1 VRIRASPFSGSAEHL
16 GRERKSSLGGRAK
29 HASPLREKT
38 EITMMLETPQIL
50 LEARGVTK
58 RYGATTALLEA
69 AFELR
74 SGEVHALLGSNGSG
88 KSTLA
93 KIVAGLVA
101 PDSGDLQW
109 RGSSVKFRNPLEA
122 RAQGIAVVYQEL
134 SLVPDLSVEANI
146 WLGHELRGAWGR
158 VNASETQ
165 ARTLKLLE
173 LFKGV
178 TREKFLPETLAGAL
192 PPDERQLVEI
202 LKALSLEPQLLILD
216 EATASLDARQVERV
230 FELVTDLKSRGLGI
244 VIVTH
249 RMDEIFQIADRA
261 TALRNGQ
268 VVGRVNVRETTRKE
282 LVTMIIGEVASVLEG
297 EAKHHTGTNAGTNKP
312 AILKLESLRSGKLRD
327 LKLELAPGEIV
338 GLGGLQGQGQ
348 SELLLTL
355 FGEIPLEVGTLRLEN
370 NTRNFTHPR
379 DAMDAG
385 IAFVPGDRNRQGLLA
400 SRNIFENFLLPGWDA
415 FRNGP
420 FIKSEQARNAALS
433 MGEKLKLKYGSLE
446 HPITSLSGG
455 NAQKVVLGKW
465 LMRNPRVLL
474 LDDPT
479 KGIDVGAKAEFY
491 KLLGELREAG
501 LAVLF
506 YSSDDDELLNL
517 CDRVLVMLE
526 GKITNELSGP
536 SLNRTNLVRS
546 SLGAA

>member
-1 VRIRASPFSGSAEHL
+1 M
-16 GRERKSSLGGRAK
+16 
-29 HASPLREKT
+29 T
-38 EITMMLETPQIL
+38 MLETSQIL

-93 KIVAGLVA
+93 KIIAGLVA
-101 PDSGDLQW
+101 PDSGDLNW
-109 RGSSVKFRNPLEA
+109 CGSSVKFRNPLEA

-146 WLGHELRGAWGR
+146 WLGHELRGNWGR
-158 VNASETQ
+158 IDASETR

-178 TREKFLPETLAGAL
+178 TREKFLPDTLAGAL

-202 LKALSLEPQLLILD
+202 LKAISLEPQLLILD

-230 FELVTDLKSRGLGI
+230 FELVNDLRSRGLGI

-268 VVGRVNVRETTRKE
+268 VVGRVNVRETNREE

-297 EAKHHTGTNAGTNKP
+297 EAKHHTDTNAGTNKP
-312 AILKLESLRSGKLRD
+312 AILKLESSRSGKLRD

-355 FGEIPLEVGTLRLEN
+355 FGEIPLEVGTLTLEN
-370 NTRNFTHPR
+370 NTRNFLHPR
-379 DAMDAG
+379 DAMNAG

-400 SRNIFENFLLPGWDA
+400 ARNIFENFLLPGWDA

-420 FIKSEQARNAALS
+420 FIKSEQARNAALA
-433 MGEKLKLKYGSLE
+433 MGEKLKLKYESLE

>member
-1 VRIRASPFSGSAEHL
+1 M
-16 GRERKSSLGGRAK
+16 
-29 HASPLREKT
+29 T
-38 EITMMLETPQIL
+38 TLETPQIL

-101 PDSGDLQW
+101 PDSGELNW

-122 RAQGIAVVYQEL
+122 RAQRIAVVYQEL

-158 VNASETQ
+158 IDASETRAQ
-165 ARTLKLLE
+165 TLKLLE

-178 TREKFLPETLAGAL
+178 TREKFLPDTLAGAL

-202 LKALSLEPQLLILD
+202 LKAISLEPQLLILD

-230 FELVTDLKSRGLGI
+230 FELVNDLKSRGLGI

-268 VVGRVNVRETTRKE
+268 VVGRVNVRETNREE
-282 LVTMIIGEVASVLEG
+282 LVTMIIGEVAAVLEG
-297 EAKHHTGTNAGTNKP
+297 ETKHHTDTNAGTNKP
-312 AILKLESLRSGKLRD
+312 AILKLESSRSGKLRD

-355 FGEIPLEVGTLRLEN
+355 FGEIPLEVGTLRLEST
-370 NTRNFTHPR
+370 TRHFLHPR
-379 DAMDAG
+379 DAMNAG

-420 FIKSEQARNAALS
+420 FIKSKQARNAALS

-536 SLNRTNLVRS
+536 GLNRTNLVRS

>member
-1 VRIRASPFSGSAEHL
+1 M
-16 GRERKSSLGGRAK
+16 
-29 HASPLREKT
+29 T
-38 EITMMLETPQIL
+38 MLETSQIL

-69 AFELR
+69 AFELC

-93 KIVAGLVA
+93 KIIAGLVA
-101 PDSGDLQW
+101 PDSGDLNW

-158 VNASETQ
+158 IDATETRT
-165 ARTLKLLE
+165 RTLKLLE

-178 TREKFLPETLAGAL
+178 TREKFLPDTLAGAL

-202 LKALSLEPQLLILD
+202 LKAISLEPQLLILD

-230 FELVTDLKSRGLGI
+230 FELVNDLKSRGLGI

-268 VVGRVNVRETTRKE
+268 VVGRVNVRETNREE
-282 LVTMIIGEVASVLEG
+282 LVTMIIGEVAAVLEG
-297 EAKHHTGTNAGTNKP
+297 KAKYHANTNKT
-312 AILKLESLRSGKLRD
+312 AILKLESSRSGKLRD
-327 LKLELAPGEIV
+327 LKLELAPGEII

-355 FGEIPLEVGTLRLEN
+355 FGEIPLEVGTLILEN
-370 NTRNFTHPR
+370 TTRNFTHPR
-379 DAMDAG
+379 DAMNAG

-400 SRNIFENFLLPGWDA
+400 ARNIFENFLLPGWDA

-526 GKITNELSGP
+526 GKITNELSGS

>member
-1 VRIRASPFSGSAEHL
+1 MDMP
-16 GRERKSSLGGRAK
+16 
-29 HASPLREKT
+29 KT
-38 EITMMLETPQIL
+38 SQIL

-74 SGEVHALLGSNGSG
+74 AGEVHALLGSNGSG

-93 KIVAGLVA
+93 KIIAGLVA
-101 PDSGDLQW
+101 PDSGDLTW

-134 SLVPDLSVEANI
+134 SLVPDLSIEANI

-158 VNASETQ
+158 IDASETR
-165 ARTLKLLE
+165 ARTLKLLG

-178 TREKFLPETLAGAL
+178 TREKFLPDTPAGAL

-216 EATASLDARQVERV
+216 EATASLGARQVERV
-230 FELVTDLKSRGLGI
+230 FELVRDLKSRGLGI

-261 TALRNGQ
+261 TVLRNGQ
-268 VVGRVNVRETTRKE
+268 VIGRLDVRETSREE

-297 EAKHHTGTNAGTNKP
+297 EAKHRTNKA
-312 AILKLESLRSGKLRD
+312 AILKLESSRSGKLRD
-327 LKLELAPGEIV
+327 LNLELAAGEIV

-355 FGEIPLEVGTLRLEN
+355 FGEMPLEVGTLRLEN
-370 NTRNFTHPR
+370 STRNFLHPR

-400 SRNIFENFLLPGWDA
+400 ARNIFENFLLPGWDA

-420 FIKSEQARNAALS
+420 FIKSERARNAALA

-465 LMRNPRVLL
+465 LLRNPRVLL

-491 KLLGELREAG
+491 RLLGELREAG
-501 LAVLF
+501 LVVLF

-526 GKITNELSGP
+526 GKITTELSGP
-536 SLNRTNLVRS
+536 SLNRTNLLRS

>member
-1 VRIRASPFSGSAEHL
+1 M
-16 GRERKSSLGGRAK
+16 
-29 HASPLREKT
+29 
-38 EITMMLETPQIL
+38 TMPETSQIL

-93 KIVAGLVA
+93 KIIAGLVA
-101 PDSGDLQW
+101 PDSGDLTW

-158 VNASETQ
+158 IDASETR
-165 ARTLKLLE
+165 ARTLRLLE

-178 TREKFLPETLAGAL
+178 TREKFLPDTPAGAL

-230 FELVTDLKSRGLGI
+230 FELVNDLKSRGLGI

-268 VVGRVNVRETTRKE
+268 VVGRVNVRETNREE

-297 EAKHHTGTNAGTNKP
+297 EAKHHANTNKP
-312 AILKLESLRSGKLRD
+312 SILKLESSRSGKLRD
-327 LKLELAPGEIV
+327 LKLELAPGDC
-338 GLGGLQGQGQ
+338 G
-348 SELLLTL
+348 
-355 FGEIPLEVGTLRLEN
+355 PRRAAR
-370 NTRNFTHPR
+370 TRTKRIAADPVRRDSTRGWHADAREQHTNFHAPSR
-379 DAMDAG
+379 CDEC
-385 IAFVPGDRNRQGLLA
+385 RNRL
-400 SRNIFENFLLPGWDA
+400 R
-415 FRNGP
+415 
-420 FIKSEQARNAALS
+420 ARRS
-433 MGEKLKLKYGSLE
+433 QPS
-446 HPITSLSGG
+446 
-455 NAQKVVLGKW
+455 
-465 LMRNPRVLL
+465 
-474 LDDPT
+474 
-479 KGIDVGAKAEFY
+479 
-491 KLLGELREAG
+491 G
-501 LAVLF
+501 LARLAQHF
-506 YSSDDDELLNL
+506 
-517 CDRVLVMLE
+517 
-526 GKITNELSGP
+526 
-536 SLNRTNLVRS
+536 
-546 SLGAA
+546 

>member
-1 VRIRASPFSGSAEHL
+1 
-16 GRERKSSLGGRAK
+16 
-29 HASPLREKT
+29 
-38 EITMMLETPQIL
+38 MMLETNQIL

-101 PDSGDLQW
+101 PDSGELQW

-146 WLGHELRGAWGR
+146 WLGHELRGSWGR
-158 VNASETQ
+158 VDASETR
-165 ARTLKLLE
+165 ARTLKLLG

-178 TREKFLPETLAGAL
+178 TRENFLPDTSVGAL

-202 LKALSLEPQLLILD
+202 LKALSLEPQVLILD

-230 FELVTDLKSRGLGI
+230 FELVNDLKSRGMKLFETAPTLAKPAHGMGI

-249 RMDEIFQIADRA
+249 RMDEIFKIADRA
-261 TALRNGQ
+261 TTLRNGQ
-268 VVGRVNVRETTRKE
+268 VVGRVNVRETTREE
-282 LVTMIIGEVASVLEG
+282 LVSMIIGEFASVLEG
-297 EAKHHTGTNAGTNKP
+297 GAKHHANTKNRTNKP
-312 AILKLESLRSGKLRD
+312 AMLTLESSRSGRLRN
-327 LKLELAPGEIV
+327 LKLELIPGEIV

-355 FGEIPLEVGTLRLEN
+355 FGEIPLEVGTLTLEN
-370 NTRNFTHPR
+370 NTRHFLHPR
-379 DAMDAG
+379 DAMNAG

-420 FIKSEQARNAALS
+420 FIKSEQARNAALI

-465 LMRNPRVLL
+465 LLRNPRVLL

-526 GKITNELSGP
+526 GKITNELSG
-536 SLNRTNLVRS
+536 SGLNRTNLVRS
-546 SLGAA
+546 SLGAV

>member
-1 VRIRASPFSGSAEHL
+1 
-16 GRERKSSLGGRAK
+16 
-29 HASPLREKT
+29 
-38 EITMMLETPQIL
+38 MDMLETSQIL

-74 SGEVHALLGSNGSG
+74 ASEVHALLGSNGSG

-93 KIVAGLVA
+93 KIIAGLVA
-101 PDSGDLQW
+101 PDSGDLTW

-134 SLVPDLSVEANI
+134 SLVPDLSIEANI

-158 VNASETQ
+158 IDASETR
-165 ARTLKLLE
+165 ARTLKLLG

-178 TREKFLPETLAGAL
+178 TREKFLPETPAGAL

-216 EATASLDARQVERV
+216 EATASLGARQVERV
-230 FELVTDLKSRGLGI
+230 FELVRDLKSQGLGI

-261 TALRNGQ
+261 TVLRNGQ
-268 VVGRVNVRETTRKE
+268 VIGRLEVRETSREE

-297 EAKHHTGTNAGTNKP
+297 EAKHRTNKA
-312 AILKLESLRSGKLRD
+312 AILKLESSRSGKLRD
-327 LKLELAPGEIV
+327 LNIELAAGEIV

-355 FGEIPLEVGTLRLEN
+355 FGEMPLEVGTLRLEN
-370 NTRNFTHPR
+370 STRNFLHPR

-400 SRNIFENFLLPGWDA
+400 ARNIFENFLLPGWDA

-420 FIKSEQARNAALS
+420 FIKSERARNAALA

-465 LMRNPRVLL
+465 LLRNPRVLL

-491 KLLGELREAG
+491 RLLGELREAG
-501 LAVLF
+501 LVVLF

-526 GKITNELSGP
+526 GKITTELSGP
-536 SLNRTNLVRS
+536 SLNRTNLLRS